1 MAGRQAHR
9 KFDIRNDTSTRYKGK
24 LYGILANYMGE
35 KYAGEL
41 VEQMYSNYKDVFVDI
56 YNKVHNDIRPKLV
69 ELAGSGAMFVLWQIV
84 NEAIF
89 AVYLTHKETAS
100 FVVHKYVSRGIPA
113 DIVKKVLAYVGNE
126 LKELVPAV
134 AEQIGGVVLDETN
147 VVTTVDA
154 IVTKMPS
161 LPNSYAGVLM
171 KTKVP
176 STTPHYAG
184 TKTFSDMNNA
194 YKALEEIEKGL

>member
-9 KFDIRNDTSTRYKGK
+9 KFDVRNDTSTRYKGK
-24 LYGILANYMGE
+24 LYGIFVNYMGE

-56 YNKVHNDIRPKLV
+56 YNKIHNDIRPLLV
-69 ELAGSGAMFVLWQIV
+69 ELAGSGAMFALWQIV
-84 NEAIF
+84 NEAIY

-100 FVVHKYVSRGIPA
+100 FLVNKYVSRGIPA
-113 DIVKKVLAYVGNE
+113 DVVKKVLAYVGNE

-134 AEQIGGVVLDETN
+134 AEQLGGVTLDEGN
-147 VVTTVDA
+147 VVATVDN

-184 TKTFSDMNNA
+184 TKTFSDMNSA

>member
-9 KFDIRNDTSTRYKGK
+9 KIDVRNDTPTRYKGK
-24 LYGILANYMGE
+24 LYGIFVNYMGE
-35 KYAGEL
+35 KYASQL
-41 VEQMYSNYKDVFVDI
+41 VEQMYSNYKDTFEQI
-56 YNKVHNDIRPKLV
+56 YNKIHNDLRPKLV
-69 ELAGSGAMFVLWQIV
+69 EMAGSGALFPLFQII

-100 FVVHKYVSRGIPA
+100 FLVNKYVSRGIPA
-113 DIVKKVLAYVGNE
+113 NVVKRILADVGNE

-134 AEQIGGVVLDETN
+134 AEQLGGVTLDEGN
-147 VVTTVDA
+147 VVTTVDT
-154 IVTKMPS
+154 IVTRLPS

-176 STTPHYAG
+176 TTTPHYAG
-184 TKTFSDMNNA
+184 TKTFSDMNSA
-194 YKALEEIEKGL
+194 YKALEDIEKGL

>member
-1 MAGRQAHR
+1 MAGRQSHR
-9 KFDIRNDTSTRYKGK
+9 KFDVRNDTSTRYKGK
-24 LYGILANYMGE
+24 LYGIFSNYMGE
-35 KYAGEL
+35 KYAQEL
-41 VEQMYSNYKDVFVDI
+41 VEQMYSNYKDVFEQI
-56 YNKVHNDIRPKLV
+56 YTKIHNDLRPKLV
-69 ELAGSGAMFVLWQIV
+69 ELAGSGAMFPLWQIV
-84 NEAIF
+84 NESIY

-100 FVVHKYVSRGIPA
+100 FLVNKYLSRGVPA
-113 DIVKKVLAYVGNE
+113 HVTKKILADVGNE

-134 AEQIGGVVLDETN
+134 AEQIGSTTLDETN
-147 VVTTVDA
+147 VVTVVDD

-184 TKTFSDMNNA
+184 TKTFSDMGSA